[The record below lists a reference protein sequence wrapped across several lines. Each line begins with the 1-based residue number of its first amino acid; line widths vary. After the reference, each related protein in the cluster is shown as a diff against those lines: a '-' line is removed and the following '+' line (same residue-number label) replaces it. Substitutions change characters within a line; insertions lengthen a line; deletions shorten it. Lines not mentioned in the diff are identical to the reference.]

1 MPDIVITV
9 IAVIAGSLMC
19 FNGYKLFRVSLG
31 IAGGVAGFVL
41 GRFLI
46 NLTGDM
52 GIAWNE
58 VGKIIFLSVL
68 TIGLAVLAFK
78 LYMKALIAVTTI
90 VCAIWFYDDFNFLF
104 ERVSNTALR
113 IVLTMGSGIIAGI
126 LIGIIVY
133 YAQKWTISLFTA
145 FIGARV
151 ISEVL
156 TPILW
161 SGILS
166 GEYVGIIEQRV
177 LGPDVAL
184 SYSLVRI
191 LILVAFCAA
200 GFVIQLKTIKK

>member
-52 GIAWNE
+52 DIAWNE
-58 VGKIIFLSVL
+58 IGKIIFLSVL

>member
-113 IVLTMGSGIIAGI
+113 IVLTMGSGIVAGI

>member
-52 GIAWNE
+52 GITWNE